1 MNCSFFFKI
10 LGVSYVSG
18 IHEYI
23 TTDTGLH
30 FEASRKELPLGGPRP
45 TTSMRVA
52 QSYSPT
58 ASCCASGYGSN
69 PGCPSFFTPTS
80 LLLMDIHPTPKKK
93 KSPCFSRS
101 SHAYW
106 PITKSH
112 RTGGGATSKASKS
125 WSLCIVSCRTSLIS
139 CRPMTCQGLE
149 MPWKSGI
156 ELGKITMLGNQ
167 IESQIWD
174 FIPY

>member
-1 MNCSFFFKI
+1 MSAEYMN
-10 LGVSYVSG
+10 
-18 IHEYI
+18 
-23 TTDTGLH
+23 
-30 FEASRKELPLGGPRP
+30 
-45 TTSMRVA
+45 
-52 QSYSPT
+52 
-58 ASCCASGYGSN
+58 
-69 PGCPSFFTPTS
+69 TS
-80 LLLMDIHPTPKKK
+80 LLTLGCILKQVEKNYPWGAQDPPHPWELPSHIRQLLLAVLLSTGQTPVALACSLQHRCCWWIFTPPQRKKK
-93 KSPCFSRS
+93 KSLFFQVKN
-101 SHAYW
+101 AYW

>member
-1 MNCSFFFKI
+1 MSA
-10 LGVSYVSG
+10 
-18 IHEYI
+18 EYI

-45 TTSMRVA
+45 TTSMRIA

-93 KSPCFSRS
+93 SPCFSRS
-101 SHAYW
+101 NHAYW

-112 RTGGGATSKASKS
+112 RTGGTSKASKS
-125 WSLCIVSCRTSLIS
+125 WSFFIFSCRTSLIS
-139 CRPMTCQGLE
+139 CRPI
-149 MPWKSGI
+149 MPRPGNSMEIWNRTW
-156 ELGKITMLGNQ
+156 ENHHVELGNQ
-167 IESQIWD
+167 IGSQICD

>member
-1 MNCSFFFKI
+1 MSA
-10 LGVSYVSG
+10 
-18 IHEYI
+18 EYI

-45 TTSMRVA
+45 TTSMRIA

-69 PGCPSFFTPTS
+69 PGIPSFFHSNIAADGYSP
-80 LLLMDIHPTPKKK
+80 HPKEK
-93 KSPCFSRS
+93 KSLFSRS
-101 SHAYW
+101 NHAYW

-112 RTGGGATSKASKS
+112 RTGGTSKASKS
-125 WSLCIVSCRTSLIS
+125 WSFFIFSCRTSLIS
-139 CRPMTCQGLE
+139 CRPI
-149 MPWKSGI
+149 MPRPGNSMEIWNRTWENHHV
-156 ELGKITMLGNQ
+156 ELGNH
-167 IESQIWD
+167 IESQIYD